1 MQPVADAM
9 ELRSSRR
16 RPSPQSRTRAGLRDC
31 GITATGN
38 GAIGADGKRFPKRV
52 VKQASCAEDEDHSGQ
67 GASGYPSFST
77 REHTGESRY
86 PRRKRKRGMSSDCEG
101 NSDEQYLFCDDC
113 GSDHP
118 GDCPVHGPLT
128 HIQDTE
134 VEAGDPLRANKSL
147 PKGLSIRRCGL
158 KRNEIGVFTLKPLP
172 RRVFFGPYEGLR
184 VKDNGESNAYT
195 WQVRKNGKEFLVD
208 GRPLD
213 SSNWMR
219 YVKSAASPRE
229 PNLVAYTRQGNIYY
243 RTCKAVGTGEELLV
257 SCGPSCA
264 RERGLLAKPRASRPP
279 GDEGQNTK
287 SAIVSTFP
295 CETCGDLFSAQELLE
310 KHRPS
315 DHSQKPEGRTNVTRH
330 QRNHTGERP
339 FVCKECGKAFV
350 LRQHLTY
357 HLLIH
362 SKKKPHECTDCGQ
375 RFRDAFHMAR
385 HRKVHHSSGG
395 RLASLVCRFC
405 GNGFFEM
412 CVLKRHILTH
422 TGEKPYA
429 CSHCGRRF
437 ATRGNTTRHERIVH
451 SRQYALHCPHC
462 GQGLADMTNLRIH
475 VRRRH
480 SSAEKEEPQYSED

>member
-67 GASGYPSFST
+67 GASGYPSF
-77 REHTGESRY
+77 
-86 PRRKRKRGMSSDCEG
+86 
-101 NSDEQYLFCDDC
+101 CDDC

-134 VEAGDPLRANKSL
+134 
-147 PKGLSIRRCGL
+147 
-158 KRNEIGVFTLKPLP
+158 
-172 RRVFFGPYEGLR
+172 
-184 VKDNGESNAYT
+184 
-195 WQVRKNGKEFLVD
+195 VRKNGKEFLVD

-315 DHSQKPEGRTNVTRH
+315 DHSQKPEGRYSCRYCPYTSDHKTNVTRH

>member
-31 GITATGN
+31 GSAAT
-38 GAIGADGKRFPKRV
+38 V
-52 VKQASCAEDEDHSGQ
+52 SS
-67 GASGYPSFST
+67 

-86 PRRKRKRGMSSDCEG
+86 PRRKRKSVKPMDSQE

-147 PKGLSIRRCGL
+147 PKGLSIRRRGL
-158 KRNEIGVFTLKPLP
+158 KRTAFGVFTLKPLP

-184 VKDNGESNAYT
+184 VEDNCESSAYT
-195 WQVRKNGKEFLVD
+195 WKVRKNGKEFLVD

-219 YVKSAASPRE
+219 YVNCAASPRE

-257 SCGPSCA
+257 SCSPSCA
-264 RERGLLAKPRASRPP
+264 RERGLLTKPRASRPP
-279 GDEGQNTK
+279 RDEGENTK
-287 SAIVSTFP
+287 SAPVPAFP

-310 KHRPS
+310 KHCQRN
-315 DHSQKPEGRTNVTRH
+315 HSQKPEGRHSCRYCPYTSDYKGNITRH
-330 QRNHTGERP
+330 QRKHTGERP
-339 FVCKECGKAFV
+339 FVCNVCEKAFQH
-350 LRQHLTY
+350 RQHLTG
-357 HLLIH
+357 HLLMH
-362 SKKKPHECTDCGQ
+362 SKNRSHECTDCGQ
-375 RFRDAFHMAR
+375 RFNLAYDMAR
-385 HRKVHHSSGG
+385 HRKVRHSSGG
-395 RLASLVCRFC
+395 RLASFVCRFC
-405 GNGFFEM
+405 GKGSSHLS
-412 CVLKRHILTH
+412 VLKAHILTH
-422 TGEKPYA
+422 TGEKPHA
-429 CSHCGRRF
+429 CSQCGRKF
-437 ATRGNTTRHERIVH
+437 TTQSNATRHERAVH

-462 GQGLADMTNLRIH
+462 GLGIADMTHLRIH
-475 VRRRH
+475 VRRHH